1 MQLSNV
7 SNVNSTSHSA
17 SITMPAVKAIAHAKA
32 AANNSSKTVLLTNV
46 ASNVVSNAASNVVS
60 NAVSNVVSNA
70 VSNIASNAVS
80 NLASKAA
87 SITISN
93 LATPEPILQEKTT
106 SDNQVRPR
114 QATGQTGPKSVAGKR
129 KIRFNALKQG
139 RYAKST
145 LLPFEDEKLYAKHSK
160 EVFAALGPINYIETQ
175 LVDEYANAIWR
186 IYRHETRGAYEREQ
200 ILKRLTPTMA
210 AQMLGI
216 ADTKVH
222 KAPEYLIKLAH
233 VIPKT
238 ESQQALNAI
247 AQYVHLQKNA
257 KGIANF
263 NLVWR
268 QYSILFEALSVWVD
282 DHGFNTPL
290 FNGSHEG
297 LSLAWQKN
305 PIKVLES
312 LEALCDELYYVAHWE
327 KIKPAI
333 RVWMESYYFL
343 QRAEQY
349 RINQDEQLLMKE
361 RNYAHSLLDRLSR
374 LRKTGVLTGLDLPK
388 GD

>member
-7 SNVNSTSHSA
+7 SNTNNTSTSTSN
-17 SITMPAVKAIAHAKA
+17 SNSNSSSFSMPAVKAIAHAKA
-32 AANNSSKTVLLTNV
+32 AANNSSKTVLL
-46 ASNVVSNAASNVVS
+46 SNAASNAASNVASNAVS
-60 NAVSNVVSNA
+60 NAVSNV
-70 VSNIASNAVS
+70 ASNAVS

-106 SDNQVRPR
+106 SDTQVTPR
-114 QATGQTGPKSVAGKR
+114 QATGQTGPKSLAGKR
-129 KIRFNALKQG
+129 KIHFNALKQG

-160 EVFAALGPINYIETQ
+160 EVFAALGPTNYIETQ

-233 VIPKT
+233 VIPKAQ
-238 ESQQALNAI
+238 SQQALKAL

-297 LSLAWQKN
+297 LSLA
-305 PIKVLES
+305 
-312 LEALCDELYYVAHWE
+312 
-327 KIKPAI
+327 
-333 RVWMESYYFL
+333 
-343 QRAEQY
+343 
-349 RINQDEQLLMKE
+349 
-361 RNYAHSLLDRLSR
+361 
-374 LRKTGVLTGLDLPK
+374 
-388 GD
+388 